1 MFGIGQLIDFL
12 GKEFGVVI
20 ELNAVGE
27 ETYILSKATI
37 WNKRWSIIVYDHG
50 KY

>member
-1 MFGIGQLIDFL
+1 M

-27 ETYILSKATI
+27 ESVLLYHEELDEELVSEDVLQIL
-37 WNKRWSIIVYDHG
+37 
-50 KY
+50 